1 MEATSPK
8 AGPEVHRG
16 GVSPHCALMISHF
29 IDRKSIGPGRST
41 KSPKLEEDASLAEV
55 PVNPKNQLPCR
66 RFMHIT
72 DTVRRN

>member
-1 MEATSPK
+1 METTSPK

-16 GVSPHCALMISHF
+16 GVSPHCALVISHF

-41 KSPKLEEDASLAEV
+41 KLEEFASLAEV